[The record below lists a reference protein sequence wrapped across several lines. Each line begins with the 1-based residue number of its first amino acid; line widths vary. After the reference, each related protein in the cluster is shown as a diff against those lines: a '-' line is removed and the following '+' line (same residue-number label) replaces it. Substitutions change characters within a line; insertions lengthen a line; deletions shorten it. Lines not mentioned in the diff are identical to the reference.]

1 MKQVVVGMQFRE
13 CKEAKLHS
21 TKKKGVIMLC
31 EPVWIHDGADKRE
44 WFEKGLEPDILADD
58 LQRYKMLCSKDFNMS
73 DLLKLKEI
81 QALALLA
88 EAIID
93 LPEYLTDKIG
103 KMRLDIPEHT
113 ITGSLDEIGNALN
126 VISES
131 I

>member
-1 MKQVVVGMQFRE
+1 MNLYGSMME
-13 CKEAKLHS
+13 WTKESGL
-21 TKKKGVIMLC
+21 KKGSSQT
-31 EPVWIHDGADKRE
+31 
-44 WFEKGLEPDILADD
+44 FSLEPDILADD

-93 LPEYLTDKIG
+93 LPEYLTDKVG
-103 KMRLDIPEHT
+103 KMRLGIPEHT

>member
-1 MKQVVVGMQFRE
+1 
-13 CKEAKLHS
+13 
-21 TKKKGVIMLC
+21 MLC
-31 EPVWIHDGADKRE
+31 EPVWIHDGVDKRE

-88 EAIID
+88 EA
-93 LPEYLTDKIG
+93 
-103 KMRLDIPEHT
+103 MRLDIPEHT

>member
-1 MKQVVVGMQFRE
+1 
-13 CKEAKLHS
+13 
-21 TKKKGVIMLC
+21 MLS
-31 EPVWIHDGADKRE
+31 EPVWIHDGVEKRE
-44 WFEKGLEPDILADD
+44 RFEQGLEPDILADD
-58 LQRYKMLCSKDFNMS
+58 LRRYQSLCTKDFNMS

>member
-1 MKQVVVGMQFRE
+1 MGNHHIIYLK
-13 CKEAKLHS
+13 
-21 TKKKGVIMLC
+21 
-31 EPVWIHDGADKRE
+31 
-44 WFEKGLEPDILADD
+44 PDI
-58 LQRYKMLCSKDFNMS
+58 FV
-73 DLLKLKEI
+73 I
-81 QALALLA
+81 VPFALLA

>member
-1 MKQVVVGMQFRE
+1 
-13 CKEAKLHS
+13 
-21 TKKKGVIMLC
+21 
-31 EPVWIHDGADKRE
+31 
-44 WFEKGLEPDILADD
+44 
-58 LQRYKMLCSKDFNMS
+58 MLCSKDFNMS

-103 KMRLDIPEHT
+103 KMRLGYIPEHT

-126 VISES
+126 VISERYLICDIKFS
-131 I
+131 TDYTSSRMTITETRLIIFLKVTKFTKGKNCEDY

>member
-1 MKQVVVGMQFRE
+1 MR
-13 CKEAKLHS
+13 
-21 TKKKGVIMLC
+21 
-31 EPVWIHDGADKRE
+31 
-44 WFEKGLEPDILADD
+44 
-58 LQRYKMLCSKDFNMS
+58 

-81 QALALLA
+81 QALALLT

>member
-1 MKQVVVGMQFRE
+1 
-13 CKEAKLHS
+13 
-21 TKKKGVIMLC
+21 
-31 EPVWIHDGADKRE
+31 
-44 WFEKGLEPDILADD
+44 
-58 LQRYKMLCSKDFNMS
+58 MLCSKDFNMS

-93 LPEYLTDKIG
+93 LPTDKIG

>member
-1 MKQVVVGMQFRE
+1 
-13 CKEAKLHS
+13 
-21 TKKKGVIMLC
+21 MLC
-31 EPVWIHDGADKRE
+31 EPVWIHDGVDKRE

-58 LQRYKMLCSKDFNMS
+58 LQS
-73 DLLKLKEI
+73 LLKLKEI

-126 VISES
+126 MISES

>member
-1 MKQVVVGMQFRE
+1 
-13 CKEAKLHS
+13 
-21 TKKKGVIMLC
+21 MLC
-31 EPVWIHDGADKRE
+31 EPVWMHDGVDKRE

-58 LQRYKMLCSKDFNMS
+58 LKRYKMLCSKDFNMS

-103 KMRLDIPEHT
+103 KCAWIFQSILSPE
-113 ITGSLDEIGNALN
+113 
-126 VISES
+126 VWMKSEML
-131 I
+131 

>member
-1 MKQVVVGMQFRE
+1 
-13 CKEAKLHS
+13 
-21 TKKKGVIMLC
+21 MLC
-31 EPVWIHDGADKRE
+31 EPVWIHDGVDKRE

-103 KMRLDIPEHT
+103 KMRLDIPVSTDYTSSRMT
-113 ITGSLDEIGNALN
+113 ITETRLIIFLKVTNLRKEKLRGLLR
-126 VISES
+126 
-131 I
+131 

>member
-1 MKQVVVGMQFRE
+1 M
-13 CKEAKLHS
+13 
-21 TKKKGVIMLC
+21 
-31 EPVWIHDGADKRE
+31 
-44 WFEKGLEPDILADD
+44 
-58 LQRYKMLCSKDFNMS
+58 LQRFYMS